1 MGEMGGAKLELGLE
15 RPPFSRVAKQ
25 NHPTRQA
32 EVARD
37 LFALDTRGDG
47 IEGGL
52 HLAEDALGEA
62 SPRRRRSAPNE
73 RSSVRPTNPPLR
85 EEAPLPILSR
95 SNTITDRPPRASS
108 IAALI
113 PV

>member
-1 MGEMGGAKLELGLE
+1 MAEMGGAKLELGLE

-25 NHPTRQA
+25 NHSTRQA
-32 EVARD
+32 EAARD

-52 HLAEDALGEA
+52 HLAVDALGEGE
-62 SPRRRRSAPNE
+62 SVPNE
-73 RSSVRPTNPPLR
+73 CLSVRPTNPPLR

-95 SNTITDRPPRASS
+95 SNTMTDRPPRASS
-108 IAALI
+108 IAALS